1 MHFDAEFW
9 VAAAFVC
16 FVAILWKVGAFSSLI
31 QALDHR
37 SEQIAR
43 ELEEARILRDE
54 ARQVLE
60 EYQHKRLEAEKE
72 ASEIVENAKSEAK
85 RISLEAE
92 EKLDEFVRRRTELAE
107 SRIKQAEEQAAT
119 DVRNAA
125 AEAAV
130 KAAEVILRSSM
141 QQHGAEFVQK
151 GLQEVKTHLN

>member
-43 ELEEARILRDE
+43 ELDEARVLREE

-60 EYQHKRLEAEKE
+60 DYQRKRLEAEKE
-72 ASEIVENAKSEAK
+72 ASEIVETAKSEAK

-141 QQHGAEFVQK
+141 QQHGGEFVQK
-151 GLQEVKTHLN
+151 GLQEVKTHMN

>member
-43 ELEEARILRDE
+43 ELEEARVLRDE

-60 EYQHKRLEAEKE
+60 EYQHKRLEAEP
-72 ASEIVENAKSEAK
+72 
-85 RISLEAE
+85 
-92 EKLDEFVRRRTELAE
+92 DC
-107 SRIKQAEEQAAT
+107 
-119 DVRNAA
+119 
-125 AEAAV
+125 
-130 KAAEVILRSSM
+130 
-141 QQHGAEFVQK
+141 H
-151 GLQEVKTHLN
+151 

>member
-1 MHFDAEFW
+1 M
-9 VAAAFVC
+9 
-16 FVAILWKVGAFSSLI
+16 AILWKVGAFSSLI

-43 ELEEARILRDE
+43 ELDEARVLREE

-60 EYQHKRLEAEKE
+60 DYQRKRLEAEKE
-72 ASEIVENAKSEAK
+72 ASEIVETAKSEAK

-151 GLQEVKTHLN
+151 GLKEVKTHLN

>member
-1 MHFDAEFW
+1 MG
-9 VAAAFVC
+9 
-16 FVAILWKVGAFSSLI
+16 ILWKVGAFSSLI
-31 QALDHR
+31 KALDHR

-43 ELEEARILRDE
+43 ELEEARVLREE
-54 ARQVLE
+54 ARQVLDD
-60 EYQHKRLEAEKE
+60 YQRKRLEAEKE

-107 SRIKQAEEQAAT
+107 SRIKQAEEQAAS

-151 GLQEVKTHLN
+151 GLLEVKAHMN

>member
-1 MHFDAEFW
+1 M
-9 VAAAFVC
+9 
-16 FVAILWKVGAFSSLI
+16 AILWKVGAFSSLI

-43 ELEEARILRDE
+43 ELDEARVLREE

-60 EYQHKRLEAEKE
+60 DYQRKRLEAEKE
-72 ASEIVENAKSEAK
+72 ASEIVETAKSEAK

>member
-16 FVAILWKVGAFSSLI
+16 FVGILWKVGAFSSLI
-31 QALDHR
+31 KALDHR

-43 ELEEARILRDE
+43 ELEEAR
-54 ARQVLE
+54 QVLDD
-60 EYQHKRLEAEKE
+60 YQRKRLEAEKE

-107 SRIKQAEEQAAT
+107 SRIKQAEEQAAS

-151 GLQEVKTHLN
+151 GLLEVKAHMN

>member
-1 MHFDAEFW
+1 MHLDAEFW
-9 VAAAFVC
+9 VAAAFVT
-16 FVAILWKVGAFSSLI
+16 FVAILWKVGAFRTLI
-31 QALDHR
+31 QSLDHR

-43 ELEEARILRDE
+43 ELDEARALREE

-60 EYQHKRLEAEKE
+60 DYQRKRLEAEKE
-72 ASEIVENAKSEAK
+72 ASEIVETAKSEAK